1 MALNIEALESSFA
14 QVKPLAPDFA
24 ASFYQNLFT
33 DYPQLQPLFAHTD
46 MNEQGKHIIKALV
59 LVVENL
65 RQPDVLNNALKEMGA
80 RHLKYGTIQEYY
92 PMVGASLLKTFEFY
106 LGANWTSEVKQ
117 SWCDA
122 YDAIASIMLQG
133 AKEVS

>member
-1 MALNIEALESSFA
+1 MTLNVEALESSFA
-14 QVKPLAPDFA
+14 QVKPLAADFV
-24 ASFYQNLFT
+24 ASFYQNLFA
-33 DYPQLQPLFAHTD
+33 DYPQVQPLFAHTD
-46 MNEQGKHIIKALV
+46 MSEQRKHLIKALV
-59 LVVENL
+59 LVIENL
-65 RQPDVLNNALKEMGA
+65 RKPNVLNNALKEMGA
-80 RHLKYGTIQEYY
+80 RHFKYGTIEEYY

-122 YDAIASIMLQG
+122 YDAIASIMLEG